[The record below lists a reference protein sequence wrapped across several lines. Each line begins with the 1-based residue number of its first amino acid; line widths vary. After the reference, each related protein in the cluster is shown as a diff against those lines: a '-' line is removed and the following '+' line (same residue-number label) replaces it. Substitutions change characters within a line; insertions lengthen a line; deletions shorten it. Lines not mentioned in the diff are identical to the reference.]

1 MTTTKSDVLNFSK
14 NPQTIQII
22 NSYKVPGAHK
32 STRDVSSDK
41 DLGPSAWPV
50 IATSVFMGFCIGLYE
65 PTDYLGIIYVASL
78 IWITFI
84 HTVLCCSKET

>member
-1 MTTTKSDVLNFSK
+1 MFEFYIKQYKTKHPFQNF
-14 NPQTIQII
+14 IQII

-32 STRDVSSDK
+32 RTRDVSSDK
-41 DLGPSAWPV
+41 DLSPSAWPV
-50 IATSVFMGFCIGLYE
+50 IATSVFMGFCMGLYE

-84 HTVLCCSKET
+84 HTNSYCRKC